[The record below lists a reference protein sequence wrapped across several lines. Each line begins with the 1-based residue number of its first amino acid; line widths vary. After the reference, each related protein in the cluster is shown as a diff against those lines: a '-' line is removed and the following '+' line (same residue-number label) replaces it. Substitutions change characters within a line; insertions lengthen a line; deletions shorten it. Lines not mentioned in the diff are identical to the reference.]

1 MKLSLTLLSVAS
13 LAFCPFAVGQ
23 SPQPKPVSKKSSS
36 SSKSTAT
43 ASKSNPAPVKAAES
57 PKPLYPELTI
67 TELISE
73 DASRWS
79 DRMDTRASVSGF
91 ITQVEKTPDG
101 DTAIHICENPK
112 IDAMDRGRCV
122 VAKCIPKIPC
132 DVPHIGKPI
141 TVKGIT
147 QYDAKV
153 GAHWWEIHP
162 VEEIEK

>member
-1 MKLSLTLLSVAS
+1 MKLSLALLSVAS
-13 LAFCPFAVGQ
+13 LLLSASAAAQ
-23 SPQPKPVSKKSSS
+23 TAKPKPVSKKSST
-36 SSKSTAT
+36 KSA
-43 ASKSNPAPVKAAES
+43 AAGKPADP

-67 TELISE
+67 TELIAE
-73 DASRWS
+73 DANRWS
-79 DRMDTRASVSGF
+79 DKMDTRAAVSGF
-91 ITQVEKTPDG
+91 VTLIEKTPDG

-112 IDAMDRGRCV
+112 IDGMDRARCV
-122 VAKCIPKIPC
+122 IAKCIPKLPC
-132 DVPHIGKPI
+132 DIPHVGKPV

>member
-1 MKLSLTLLSVAS
+1 MKLSLALLSVAS
-13 LAFCPFAVGQ
+13 LAFCVSVAAQ
-23 SPQPKPVSKKSSS
+23 STQPKPVSKKTPSKPSAAAAKSSS
-36 SSKSTAT
+36 T
-43 ASKSNPAPVKAAES
+43 PVKPAE
-57 PKPLYPELTI
+57 PAKPLYPEFTI

-73 DASRWS
+73 DANRWS

-91 ITQVEKTPDG
+91 VTQVEKTPEG
-101 DTAIHICENPK
+101 DTAIRICENPK
-112 IDAMDRGRCV
+112 IDGMDRNRCV
-122 VAKCIPKIPC
+122 IAKCIPKIPC

-162 VEEIEK
+162 IEEIEK

>member
-1 MKLSLTLLSVAS
+1 MKCFPAFLSVALLVS
-13 LAFCPFAVGQ
+13 GVSAAAQ
-23 SPQPKPVSKKSSS
+23 TPQTKPVSKKTKTT
-36 SSKSTAT
+36 SK
-43 ASKSNPAPVKAAES
+43 PAPTPAPAKPAEP

-73 DASRWS
+73 DANRWS
-79 DRMDTRASVSGF
+79 DKMDTRASVSGF
-91 ITQVEKTPDG
+91 ITQVEKAPDG
-101 DTAIHICENPK
+101 DTAIRICENPK
-112 IDAMDRGRCV
+112 IDGMDRARCV
-122 VAKCIPKIPC
+122 IAKCVPKIPC
-132 DVPHIGKPI
+132 DVPHIGKPV